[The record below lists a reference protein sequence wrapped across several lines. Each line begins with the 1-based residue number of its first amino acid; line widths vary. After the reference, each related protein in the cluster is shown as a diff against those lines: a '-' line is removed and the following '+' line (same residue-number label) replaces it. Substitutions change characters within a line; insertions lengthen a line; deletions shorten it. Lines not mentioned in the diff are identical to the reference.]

1 MERTRVAVR
10 PGRPAAGNRVTGTP
24 PVSRRDFF
32 RLAAVGGTVAV
43 ALMQRG
49 LLSGPAFGAGTVQ
62 GADAPAMYDPETTGL
77 LRDAQKDALWS
88 VFDHIGE
95 RWRNAAFNEVART
108 EFDRILDLKT
118 SRTPSYL
125 AEYVSAVNLLDASAA
140 WMGDAGSAAGE
151 LFEDVGVDGS
161 PQRHAHTY
169 VVSEFIML
177 QIAFGGFRKWGYVNY
192 PGYAGGSFRN
202 PYRV

>member
-1 MERTRVAVR
+1 MRKHDSDQDGDSVDLR
-10 PGRPAAGNRVTGTP
+10 PVLG
-24 PVSRRDFF
+24 RRDFF

-43 ALMQRG
+43 ALMERG
-49 LLSGPAFGAGTVQ
+49 LLFGPAFAAGAVQ
-62 GADAPAMYDPETTGL
+62 GAGASAMYDPETTGL
-77 LRDAQKDALWS
+77 LRDEQKDALWS

-108 EFDRILDLKT
+108 EFDHILDLKT

-125 AEYVSAVNLLDASAA
+125 AEYVSAVNLLGASAA
-140 WMGDAGSAAGE
+140 WMGNAGSAVGA
-151 LFEDVGVDGS
+151 LFDDVGVDGS

-169 VVSEFIML
+169 IVSEFIRL
-177 QIAFGGFRKWGYVNY
+177 QVAFGGFRKWGYVNY